1 MGNSGSSKG
10 KQLVGC
16 KRVFTMKHKVDGSLE
31 QIKARLV
38 AKGYT
43 QECFLAWW
51 PKRRNVYGA
60 YLRILIGIRFAD

>member
-43 QECFLAWW
+43 QECFLAW
-51 PKRRNVYGA
+51 
-60 YLRILIGIRFAD
+60 